1 METSYIYH
9 AYGIKD
15 FECTKTEYKGNTIIH
30 HILSFNSFCTTYPV
44 RPAFA
49 S

>member
-15 FECTKTEYKGNTIIH
+15 FECTKTEYKGYNTAAKLDTR
-30 HILSFNSFCTTYPV
+30 ILLK
-44 RPAFA
+44 
-49 S
+49 